1 MDYPIFI
8 STSLGTH
15 LAVVVSD
22 GDTVDD
28 VKKLKLDKL
37 GGGLKE
43 IKEILVV
50 MRSQF
55 EWLTFPLLKI
65 EGKIR
70 TEYSLC
76 FSNTGEINIC
86 SVKVK
91 RKGFHY
97 HLSDSMLIKSAF
109 DGIKGSWF
117 LYIDVESKSLRN
129 NQVKFLENVIESSG
143 VQLQTPALNE
153 REHGTNNEGTVD
165 FHVTCSPSAA
175 HTDYGIPPVSPTTA
189 PNSSQHELVGPA
201 EDIPKKDSHTRGQH
215 KEKSER
221 KKRRKHKDRHEDI
234 STKQGQSKA
243 PEFVKAA
250 TESISVVPSE
260 KKQKEETS
268 KGKRKLDTYA
278 VEDHGDIH
286 AKAQAQSN
294 QDHPTNDKLPLQNQ
308 SLSMGIFVMEYI
320 RGVIL
325 QKIFLREETS
335 DLEDADGSPLPS
347 LREHQ
352 HRMPRLLQTP
362 NKGIRRCKECFTT
375 PLTDLGT
382 LRVLDLPPQ
391 RRNTTGGFNPENM
404 S

>member
-28 VKKLKLDKL
+28 VK
-37 GGGLKE
+37 
-43 IKEILVV
+43 
-50 MRSQF
+50 R
-55 EWLTFPLLKI
+55 
-65 EGKIR
+65 KIR

-117 LYIDVESKSLRN
+117 LYIDVESKSLMN
-129 NQVKFLENVIESSG
+129 NQVKFLENVIESNG

-175 HTDYGIPPVSPTTA
+175 QTDYGIPPVSPTIGPQVTVDLAGQLGKKDGKVNDSLLSA

-234 STKQGQSKA
+234 STEQGQSKA

-294 QDHPTNDKLPLQNQ
+294 QDHPTNDQL
-308 SLSMGIFVMEYI
+308 
-320 RGVIL
+320 RGSHSV
-325 QKIFLREETS
+325 
-335 DLEDADGSPLPS
+335 
-347 LREHQ
+347 
-352 HRMPRLLQTP
+352 
-362 NKGIRRCKECFTT
+362 
-375 PLTDLGT
+375 
-382 LRVLDLPPQ
+382 
-391 RRNTTGGFNPENM
+391 
-404 S
+404 